1 MTVNTSGNRTALVT
15 GANKGIGL
23 AIAKGLAQR
32 GFHVWITARDQLRGE
47 EAVKQLQAEGLSVQ
61 LLMMDV
67 ADDVSVQQAAAA
79 LSTATDRLDVLIN
92 NAGVLLDVSATPTQ
106 TRLSDMKA
114 TFDVNLF
121 GPVRV
126 TQAFLPLLR
135 AAKQARV
142 VMLGSGVG
150 SLALITDESS
160 IYSSVNLL
168 SYSASKVALSAVTV
182 CFAKELAA
190 QGIKVNV
197 VEPGHVKTDLNG
209 NTGDLTPEEG
219 AMPAI
224 RMALAEADGPT
235 GKFFGPQ
242 GQQPW

>member
-1 MTVNTSGNRTALVT
+1 MLAAEFTGGYPSFGFAENTDDLFVGKTLLHGDVLMWLMKTLLTSGCTN
-15 GANKGIGL
+15 
-23 AIAKGLAQR
+23 QR
-32 GFHVWITARDQLRGE
+32 G
-47 EAVKQLQAEGLSVQ
+47 
-61 LLMMDV
+61 
-67 ADDVSVQQAAAA
+67 
-79 LSTATDRLDVLIN
+79 
-92 NAGVLLDVSATPTQ
+92 AGQLDVSATPTQ